1 MQSPPYVPPPRAILD
16 PAQQAPT
23 KANLKAW
30 WNQFNFVQ
38 KVKKEADSK
47 GESLSLGSGF
57 ILPTAEDSE
66 HPVFGKPLKESLRY
80 ASVQI
85 STANANGEL
94 FVWGYIPV
102 VVAKWWVAF
111 SNTDPPFDCCLSAV
125 CISKKMV

>member
-47 GESLSLGSGF
+47 
-57 ILPTAEDSE
+57 EDSE

-111 SNTDPPFDCCLSAV
+111 SNTNPPFDCCLSAV